1 MKKFLIL
8 FLSLFIISG
17 CDNNKLTDAKIYAT
31 MYPIEYA
38 TKYMYGDFSNVQSI
52 YPSGAD
58 IETYELSEKQKDLYS
73 KSDIFIYAAVQ
84 DKELKTAVDFRN
96 NNSNLMIIDATKLL
110 DFKESA
116 SELWLNP
123 TNYLVIIKNIKSN
136 LLNYEKNIYNQEKLE
151 SNYVTLNEEVSKL
164 DVDLTLMGNNASRK
178 NILVTDDTFY
188 YLNRYN
194 INIISIDPDND
205 NLTKNYNEAK
215 KLIASGDIKYIY
227 TLKDVKLTEDIEEY
241 IKNNK
246 LEKLEIDPMYT
257 LSDEARKNSKDY
269 LTIMNENITKL
280 KTELFR

>member
-194 INIISIDPDND
+194 INVISIDPDND

>member
-1 MKKFLIL
+1 MKKFFVL
-8 FLSLFIISG
+8 FLSLFLISG
-17 CDNNKLTDAKIYAT
+17 CDNNKLIDAKIYAT

-38 TKYMYGDFSNVQSI
+38 TKYMYGEFSNVKSI

-58 IETYELSEKQKDLYS
+58 INTYELTDKQKDLYS
-73 KSDIFIYAAVQ
+73 KSDIFIYAATV

-96 NNSNLMIIDATKLL
+96 NNANLMIIDATKLL
-110 DFKESA
+110 DFEDSS

-136 LLNYEKNIYNQEKLE
+136 LLNYEKNIYNQEKLN
-151 SNYVTLNEEVSKL
+151 SNYDKLNEEVSKL

-178 NILVTDDTFY
+178 NLLVADNTFN
-188 YLNRYN
+188 YLTRYN
-194 INIISIDPDND
+194 INVISIDPDSE

-215 KLIASGDIKYIY
+215 SLISSGDIKYIY
-227 TLKDVKLTEDIEEY
+227 TLKGVTLSKEIEEY
-241 IKNNK
+241 ITNNK

-257 LSDEARKNSKDY
+257 LSDEDRKEGKDY

>member
-1 MKKFLIL
+1 LEQRIIYFLI

-246 LEKLEIDPMYT
+246 LEKFDNEKIEKLEEMSLDLKQKEELIKGKIDTMI
-257 LSDEARKNSKDY
+257 K
-269 LTIMNENITKL
+269 
-280 KTELFR
+280 

>member
-17 CDNNKLTDAKIYAT
+17 CNNNKLTDAKIYAT

-38 TKYMYGDFSNVQSI
+38 TKYMYGDFSNVESI

-58 IETYELSEKQKDLYS
+58 IDTYELSEKQKDLYS

-151 SNYVTLNEEVSKL
+151 SNYITLNEKVSKL

-194 INIISIDPDND
+194 INVISIDPDND

-257 LSDEARKNSKDY
+257 LNDEARKNSKDY